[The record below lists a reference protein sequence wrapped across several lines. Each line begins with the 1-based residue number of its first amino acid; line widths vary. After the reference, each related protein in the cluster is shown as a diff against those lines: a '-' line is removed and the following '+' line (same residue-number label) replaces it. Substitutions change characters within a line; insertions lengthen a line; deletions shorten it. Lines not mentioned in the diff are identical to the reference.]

1 MVGYKYMMRKVIILL
16 VVLVGMSSVASAND
30 YGKAVIGHVITN
42 HDKIDHSKLME
53 AELEK
58 LAHQMSIQVIGIM
71 QQHLPQILDG
81 AMTDL
86 RLKYD
91 SKYKC
96 ALLKDTKIADKECE

>member
-1 MVGYKYMMRKVIILL
+1 ML
-16 VVLVGMSSVASAND
+16 VVLVGMNSTANSNE

-42 HDKIDHSKLME
+42 ADKIDHSKLME

-58 LAHQMSIQVIGIM
+58 LAHQFSIEMVGVM
-71 QQHLPQILDG
+71 QEYLPAILDG
-81 AMTDL
+81 VMADM

-96 ALLKDTKIADKECE
+96 ELLKDTKIADKECQ